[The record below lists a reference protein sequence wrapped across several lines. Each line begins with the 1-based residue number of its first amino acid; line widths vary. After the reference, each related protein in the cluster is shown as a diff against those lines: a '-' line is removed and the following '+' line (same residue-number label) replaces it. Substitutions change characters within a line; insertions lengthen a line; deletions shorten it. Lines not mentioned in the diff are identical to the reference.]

1 MRMLIVKDEVAQRQ
15 LAAEAAAAPPAAVS
29 TSIGLDLPAVT
40 TSSSTFSPDN
50 PGSGVGPGPGIA
62 PPSQP
67 VVPTQRTTFTGSLKL
82 DPVRAGLQMGQFLE
96 EVMSHLQALPGAEV
110 NLSVEVHVKAPN
122 GIDDQTARIVLE
134 NAAALKLDNPQV
146 Y

>member
-1 MRMLIVKDEVAQRQ
+1 
-15 LAAEAAAAPPAAVS
+15 
-29 TSIGLDLPAVT
+29 
-40 TSSSTFSPDN
+40 
-50 PGSGVGPGPGIA
+50 
-62 PPSQP
+62 
-67 VVPTQRTTFTGSLKL
+67 
-82 DPVRAGLQMGQFLE
+82 VRAGLQMGQFLE
-96 EVMSHLQALPGAEV
+96 EVMSHLQTLPGAEV